1 MRFLRRKKAWRISST
16 HSCGPLKAATAAI
29 WLTEQGPLVYCPCSL
44 FIAFAKAKGAA
55 EKPMRQPVMAYAF
68 DTPLITTVRSFMSG
82 KDAMEACAPT

>member
-1 MRFLRRKKAWRISST
+1 MNL
-16 HSCGPLKAATAAI
+16 L
-29 WLTEQGPLVYCPCSL
+29 SL